1 MKFSTRSF
9 GVSQF
14 VKYRS
19 SKTTV
24 VLVCSEI
31 CIVNNVNVMTMSVK
45 FCHMKKFKLRG
56 FSNPFFVI
64 IIVRMILRTT

>member
-1 MKFSTRSF
+1 MIEFSTRLY

-14 VKYRS
+14 VKYCSR
-19 SKTTV
+19 KTTV

-31 CIVNNVNVMTMSVK
+31 CIDNNVNVMTMSVK

-56 FSNPFFVI
+56 FSNPFV
-64 IIVRMILRTT
+64 LL